1 VPLKLQKY
9 APALFVFLWSTGFVG
24 AKYIVPY
31 ADPFTFLTIRYLIAS
46 AILIAIAAI
55 LKQPLRLSR
64 DQVKASVAVG
74 MLLHVIYIGGVFYA
88 VSLGVSAGISA
99 VIVSIQPVLV
109 SILAVPLLGE
119 RIRSVQVV
127 GLILGV
133 AGIALLLLPKVFQ
146 GDYSS
151 SISEVGIIICI
162 IALLGTSA
170 GYLVQK
176 KLGGEIPFLTG
187 TGLQYAVSAAAFAL
201 LSAFTEDQ
209 RVEWSPAFF
218 FGLAWIVLML
228 SIASIVLLY
237 GMLRAGSASKVSS
250 LYYLVPPVAAIQA
263 YFLFDEVIP
272 PVGIVGMALA
282 GLGVVL
288 VMRQSTEVGP
298 KKIYV

>member
-1 VPLKLQKY
+1 VPKQLERF

-31 ADPFTFLTIRYLIAS
+31 ADPFTFLTIRYVIA
-46 AILIAIAAI
+46 ATILIAIAAI
-55 LKQPLRLSR
+55 LKQPLKLTR
-64 DQVKASVAVG
+64 DQVIASVAVG
-74 MLLHVIYIGGVFYA
+74 LLLHVIYIGGVFYA

-119 RIRSVQVV
+119 RIRWVQVV
-127 GLILGV
+127 GLVLGV
-133 AGIALLLLPKVFQ
+133 TGIALLLLPKVLQ
-146 GDYSS
+146 GDFSS
-151 SISEVGIIICI
+151 AISEIGIVICV

-176 KLGGEIPFLTG
+176 KLGGDIPFLTG
-187 TGLQYAVSAAAFAL
+187 TGLQYAVSAVVFAT
-201 LSAFTEDQ
+201 LSALTENQ
-209 RVEWSPAFF
+209 RVEWSPEFF

-228 SIASIVLLY
+228 SIGSIVLLY
-237 GMLRAGSASKVSS
+237 EMLRAGSASKVSS
-250 LYYLVPPVAAIQA
+250 LYYLVPPVAAVQA

-272 PVGIVGMALA
+272 PIGIVGMALA

-288 VMRQSTEVGP
+288 VMRQVVEKTP
-298 KKIYV
+298 A

>member
-1 VPLKLQKY
+1 MPQKLERY

-31 ADPFTFLTIRYLIAS
+31 AEPFTFLTIRYFLAALI
-46 AILIAIAAI
+46 LFAIAYAF
-55 LKQPLRLSR
+55 KQPLKLNKE
-64 DQVKASVAVG
+64 QFKASFAVG
-74 MLLHVIYIGGVFYA
+74 ILLHVIYIGGVFYA

-109 SILAVPLLGE
+109 SLLAVPLLGE
-119 RIRSVQVV
+119 RLRWVQVV
-127 GLILGV
+127 GLFLGV

-146 GDYSS
+146 GDYTAST
-151 SISEVGIIICI
+151 SIVGIVICV
-162 IALLGTSA
+162 IALLGTSG

-176 KLGGEIPFLTG
+176 KLGGEIPFLSG
-187 TGLQYAVSAAAFAL
+187 TGAQYAISAIAFAI
-201 LSAFTEDQ
+201 LSVATEDQ
-209 RVEWSPAFF
+209 IIQWVPEFF
-218 FGLAWIVLML
+218 FGLAWIVFML

-263 YFLFDEVIP
+263 YFLFDEVIGL
-272 PVGIVGMALA
+272 VGIIGMAFA

-288 VMRQSTEVGP
+288 VMRQSTKV
-298 KKIYV
+298 

>member
-1 VPLKLQKY
+1 MPKQLERF

-31 ADPFTFLTIRYLIAS
+31 ADPFTFLTIRYVIA
-46 AILIAIAAI
+46 ATILIAIAAI
-55 LKQPLRLSR
+55 LKQPLKLTR
-64 DQVKASVAVG
+64 DQVVASVAVG
-74 MLLHVIYIGGVFYA
+74 LLLHVVYIGGVFYA

-119 RIRSVQVV
+119 RIRWVQVV
-127 GLILGV
+127 GLVLGV
-133 AGIALLLLPKVFQ
+133 TGIALLLLPKVLQ
-146 GDYSS
+146 GDFSS
-151 SISEVGIIICI
+151 AISEIGIIICV
-162 IALLGTSA
+162 IALLGTSS

-176 KLGGEIPFLTG
+176 KLGGDIPFLTG
-187 TGLQYAVSAAAFAL
+187 TGLQYVVSAVVFAT
-201 LSAFTEDQ
+201 LSALTENQ
-209 RVEWSPAFF
+209 RVEWSPKFF

-228 SIASIVLLY
+228 SIGSIVLLY
-237 GMLRAGSASKVSS
+237 EMLRAGSASKVSS

-272 PVGIVGMALA
+272 PIGIVGMALA

-288 VMRQSTEVGP
+288 VMRQAVEKTP
-298 KKIYV
+298 A

>member
-1 VPLKLQKY
+1 MPKQLERF

-31 ADPFTFLTIRYLIAS
+31 AEPFTFLTIRYVIAA
-46 AILIAIAAI
+46 AILIAIAAL
-55 LKQPLRLSR
+55 LKQPLKLTR
-64 DQVKASVAVG
+64 DQVIASVAVG
-74 MLLHVIYIGGVFYA
+74 LLLHVIYIGGVFYA

-119 RIRSVQVV
+119 RIRWVQVV
-127 GLILGV
+127 GLVLGV
-133 AGIALLLLPKVFQ
+133 AGISLLLLPKVFQ

-151 SISEVGIIICI
+151 AISEVGIVICV

-176 KLGGEIPFLTG
+176 KLGSDIPFLTG
-187 TGLQYAVSAAAFAL
+187 TGMQYVVSAVVFAL
-201 LSAFTEDQ
+201 LSALTEDQ
-209 RVEWSPAFF
+209 RVEWTPEFL

-228 SIASIVLLY
+228 SIGSIVLLY
-237 GMLRAGSASKVSS
+237 EMLRAGSASKVSS

-272 PVGIVGMALA
+272 PIGILGMALA

-288 VMRQSTEVGP
+288 VMRQAVEKTSA
-298 KKIYV
+298 

>member
-1 VPLKLQKY
+1 MPKQLERF

-31 ADPFTFLTIRYLIAS
+31 AEPFTFLTIRYVIAA
-46 AILIAIAAI
+46 AILIAIAAL
-55 LKQPLRLSR
+55 LKQPLKLTR
-64 DQVKASVAVG
+64 DQVIASVAVG
-74 MLLHVIYIGGVFYA
+74 LLLHVIYIGGVFYA

-127 GLILGV
+127 GLVLGV

-151 SISEVGIIICI
+151 AISEVGIVICV

-176 KLGGEIPFLTG
+176 KLGSDIPFLTG
-187 TGLQYAVSAAAFAL
+187 TGMQYVVSAVVFAL
-201 LSAFTEDQ
+201 LSALTEDQ
-209 RVEWSPAFF
+209 RVEWSPEFF

-228 SIASIVLLY
+228 SIGSIVLLY
-237 GMLRAGSASKVSS
+237 EMLRAGSASKVSS

-272 PVGIVGMALA
+272 PIGILGMALA

-288 VMRQSTEVGP
+288 VMRQAVEKTP
-298 KKIYV
+298 A

>member
-1 VPLKLQKY
+1 MPKQLERF

-31 ADPFTFLTIRYLIAS
+31 ADPFTFLTIRYVIAA
-46 AILIAIAAI
+46 AILIAIAAL
-55 LKQPLRLSR
+55 LKQPLKLTR
-64 DQVKASVAVG
+64 DQVIASVAVG
-74 MLLHVIYIGGVFYA
+74 LLLHVIYIGGVFYA

-119 RIRSVQVV
+119 RIRWVQVV
-127 GLILGV
+127 GLVLGV
-133 AGIALLLLPKVFQ
+133 TGIALLLLPKVFQ

-151 SISEVGIIICI
+151 AISEVGIVICV

-176 KLGGEIPFLTG
+176 KLGSDIPFLTG
-187 TGLQYAVSAAAFAL
+187 TGMQYVVSAVVFAV
-201 LSAFTEDQ
+201 LSALTESQ
-209 RVEWSPAFF
+209 RVEWSPEFF

-228 SIASIVLLY
+228 SIGSIVLLY
-237 GMLRAGSASKVSS
+237 EMLRAGSASKVSS

-272 PVGIVGMALA
+272 PIGIVGMALA

-288 VMRQSTEVGP
+288 VMRQAVEKTP
-298 KKIYV
+298 A

>member
-1 VPLKLQKY
+1 MPKQLERF

-31 ADPFTFLTIRYLIAS
+31 AEPFTFLTIRYVIAA
-46 AILIAIAAI
+46 AILIAIAAL
-55 LKQPLRLSR
+55 LKQPLKLTR
-64 DQVKASVAVG
+64 DQVIASVAVG
-74 MLLHVIYIGGVFYA
+74 LLLHVIYIGGVFYA

-127 GLILGV
+127 GLVLGV

-151 SISEVGIIICI
+151 AISEVGIVICV

-176 KLGGEIPFLTG
+176 KLGSDIPFLTG
-187 TGLQYAVSAAAFAL
+187 TGMQYVVSAVVFAL
-201 LSAFTEDQ
+201 LSALTEDQ
-209 RVEWSPAFF
+209 RVEWSPEFL

-228 SIASIVLLY
+228 SIGSIVLLY
-237 GMLRAGSASKVSS
+237 EMLRAGSASKVSS

-272 PVGIVGMALA
+272 PIGILGMALA

-288 VMRQSTEVGP
+288 VMRQAVEKTP
-298 KKIYV
+298 A